1 MQAQII
7 ADPKAPSQN
16 QAIVLKAANGVPQVN
31 VREPSAAGVSR
42 NVYSQFD
49 VAKGGAILN
58 NSRSNV
64 QTELGGWVEANPW
77 LKAGAAKVILN
88 EVNSNNPSALR
99 GYIEVAGQKAEVVIA
114 NPSGISVDGG
124 GFINVSRATLT
135 TGSPF
140 MTDGRLAG
148 YDVQRGQIVLDG
160 AGLDASKTEYTAL
173 ISRSLVLNASLWAQR
188 LNVVTGRQQGCGGR
202 VANRDGGWPVN
213 RLLRR
218 SSRSTLRAWAAC
230 MPTRFSWSALKPVSA
245 YATPARSARRRA
257 NWSSLPKGALRI
269 PARWPHRRA
278 CR

>member
-1 MQAQII
+1 MNKLRYRIVFNKARGMLMAVGECARSCVKGAGQSGALDSSVPAAFGHPALRRLTLLFGAAFGGFLWASHVQAQII

-58 NSRSNV
+58 NSRVNV
-64 QTELGGWVEANPW
+64 QTELGGWVEGNPW
-77 LKAGAAKVILN
+77 LKAGSARVILN
-88 EVNSNNPSALR
+88 EVNSSNPSALR

-135 TGSPF
+135 TGSPL
-140 MTDGRLAG
+140 MMDGRLTG
-148 YDVQRGQIVLDG
+148 YDVQRGQIAIDG
-160 AGLDASKTEYTAL
+160 AGLDASKTDYTAL

-188 LNVVTGRQQGCGGR
+188 LNVVTGVNKVAEGNRQR
-202 VANRDGGWPVN
+202 
-213 RLLRR
+213 
-218 SSRSTLRAWAAC
+218 
-230 MPTRFSWSALKPVSA
+230 
-245 YATPARSARRRA
+245 
-257 NWSSLPKGALRI
+257 
-269 PARWPHRRA
+269 
-278 CR
+278 